1 MTKVQFIK
9 VTGGEELAI
18 LPKRDY
24 ERLAALA
31 AGEDAGAA
39 RIVRRARAAL
49 AAGREIVLPKSSVN
63 RLAAGEN
70 PIRVLREWREMTQ
83 VELAAAIGITQGYLS
98 DLEAGKRTG
107 PVALHQKI
115 ARSLGV
121 PIDLLLPTGVSKQ
134 RADPARLAERLVLS
148 RPRKR
153 RPKERGERARPRR

>member
-24 ERLAALA
+24 QRLAALA
-31 AGEDAGAA
+31 AGEDAGVA

-49 AAGREIVLPKSSVN
+49 TSGREIVLPKSIVD
-63 RLAAGEN
+63 RLAASEN

-107 PVALHQKI
+107 PVALHHKV

-121 PIDLLLPTGVSKQ
+121 PIDLLLPAGVSNHD
-134 RADPARLAERLVLS
+134 RAPVAERLVLS

-153 RPKERGERARPRR
+153 QRKERVERARRRR